1 MLPMHVLKGKKLPGH
16 MGHQLTTI
24 QNLEIVKVDVEN
36 NCLLIKGSIPGPK
49 KSLVMI
55 RTSVKKGEKVNE
67 MEELITYVEIPV
79 EEVVET
85 ENVEATVETE
95 VNEPTTDEASTQVA
109 E

>member
-1 MLPMHVLKGKKLPGH
+1 
-16 MGHQLTTI
+16 
-24 QNLEIVKVDVEN
+24 
-36 NCLLIKGSIPGPK
+36 
-49 KSLVMI
+49 MI

-85 ENVEATVETE
+85 ENVEATVEAE
-95 VNEPTTDEASTQVA
+95 VNESTTDEASTQVA